1 MSLSSISI
9 GGKNWMTNINDI
21 AKMAGV
27 SVTTV
32 SRVLNNHKYVSEEKR
47 ALVQKIIDEMNYTP
61 NKNAIDL
68 IRGVTRMIGVIIPYN
83 NNPAF
88 DQMLHGVLNKS
99 VERDYSITVLPTK
112 YNKDK
117 EIEYLSMLKNKLL
130 DGIIITSRSNN
141 WEKIIPFTNYGSV
154 VSCEYTDHPEIG
166 CSYIDRYHS
175 YLDVFQ
181 YFKNKGHINVAFTT
195 ARGMESL
202 STRQTISA
210 YKEVFGEL
218 HSEFYLSDCYRFE
231 DGYHAG
237 KKLLSLK
244 TRPSAIYANGDEVAG
259 GIYQYAHSINLK
271 VPEDLAI
278 LGQEN
283 QPIGIGMGLSSVDHQ
298 LIKVGE
304 QAFDLIINKSK
315 QKIQIPYRIIERSSI

>member
-1 MSLSSISI
+1 
-9 GGKNWMTNINDI
+9 MTNINEI

-47 ALVQKIIDEMNYTP
+47 AIVLKVIDEMNYTP

-68 IRGVTRMIGVIIPYN
+68 IRGETRMIGVIIPYN
-83 NNPAF
+83 NNQAF
-88 DQMLHGVLNKS
+88 DQMLHGVLNQS
-99 VERDYSITVLPTK
+99 VEKDYSVTVLPTK

-130 DGIIITSRSNN
+130 DGIIITSRTNN
-141 WEKIIPFTNYGSV
+141 WESIIPYTNYGSV
-154 VSCEYTDHPEIG
+154 VSCEYSNHPEIG
-166 CSYIDRYHS
+166 CSYIDRYAS
-175 YLDVFQ
+175 YLDAFQ
-181 YFKNKGHINVAFTT
+181 YLKDKGHSKVAFTT
-195 ARGMESL
+195 VRGMESM
-202 STRQTISA
+202 STRQLIAA

-218 HSEFYLSDCYRFE
+218 QSEFYLSDCSRFE
-231 DGYHAG
+231 DGYNAVR
-237 KKLLSLK
+237 KLLSQK
-244 TRPSAIYANGDEVAG
+244 TKPTAIYANGDEVAG
-259 GIYQYAHSINLK
+259 GMYQYVQSINMR
-271 VPEDLAI
+271 VPDDIAI

-283 QPIGIGMGLSSVDHQ
+283 QPIGVGMGISSVDHQ

-304 QAFDLIINKSK
+304 QAFDLVINKSR

>member
-1 MSLSSISI
+1 
-9 GGKNWMTNINDI
+9 MTNINEI

-47 ALVQKIIDEMNYTP
+47 AIVLKVIDEMNYTP

-68 IRGVTRMIGVIIPYN
+68 IRGETRMIGVIIPYN
-83 NNPAF
+83 NNQAF
-88 DQMLHGVLNKS
+88 DQMLHGVLNQS
-99 VERDYSITVLPTK
+99 VEKDYSITVLPTK

-130 DGIIITSRSNN
+130 DGIIITSRTNN
-141 WEKIIPFTNYGSV
+141 WESIIPYTNYGSV
-154 VSCEYTDHPEIG
+154 VSCEYTNHPEIG
-166 CSYIDRYHS
+166 CSYIDRYAS
-175 YLDVFQ
+175 YLDAFQ
-181 YFKNKGHINVAFTT
+181 YIKDKGHNKVAFTT
-195 ARGMESL
+195 VRGMESM
-202 STRQTISA
+202 STSQLITA

-218 HSEFYLSDCYRFE
+218 QTEFYLSDCSSFK
-231 DGYHAG
+231 DGYNAG
-237 KKLLSLK
+237 KKLLSQK
-244 TRPSAIYANGDEVAG
+244 TRPTAIYANGDEVAG
-259 GIYQYAHSINLK
+259 GMYQYAQSIK
-271 VPEDLAI
+271 MRVPDDLAI

-283 QPIGIGMGLSSVDHQ
+283 QPIGIGMGISSVDHQ

-304 QAFDLIINKSK
+304 QAFDLVINKSR